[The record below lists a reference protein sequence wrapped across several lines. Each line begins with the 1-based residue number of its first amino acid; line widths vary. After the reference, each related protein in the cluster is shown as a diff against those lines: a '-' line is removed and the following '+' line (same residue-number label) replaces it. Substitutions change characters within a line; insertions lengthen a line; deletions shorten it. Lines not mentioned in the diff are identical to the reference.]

1 MRIKTTDFKFDYTRY
16 IESMGKG
23 LVLFK
28 VKVNKKAIGQNYH
41 YFYEDKKKPPLDI
54 AVNPKNK
61 MIEYVSFFAQDE
73 KIGQMSL
80 NLNIT
85 FVTKNITFDC
95 FNIDANPPEEKIMK
109 NFILNFNDNNLYLLD
124 SEASQELIGYE
135 INIDNH
141 ILFDQDNTFCGI
153 LLSNI
158 SDEEIKEMRQSVVL

>member
-16 IESMGKG
+16 IEGMGKG

-28 VKVNKKAIGQNYH
+28 VKANKKAIGQNYH

-54 AVNPKNK
+54 TVNPKNK

-80 NLNIT
+80 NL
-85 FVTKNITFDC
+85 NITFDC

-124 SEASQELIGYE
+124 SEASQYLIGYE

-141 ILFDQDNTFCGI
+141 ILFDQDNIFRGI

-158 SDEEIKEMRQSVVL
+158 SDEEIKDMRQSAVL